1 MRTRIAA
8 IVAGLIAIASAFGL
22 LLTANPLTSGAA
34 DHLDAPTVKT
44 DSRIDITDIY
54 AFHGRNKQHSVLV
67 MDLNPLTTPADTA
80 SLRFSD
86 TALYQLRVDTNGD
99 AVEDF
104 AFQFRFGTPTAGGTQ
119 GMWLYRA
126 FGDQARAGHLG
137 HLLARG
143 RTSVDGTVRVT
154 QFAGG
159 GQLFAGPRD
168 DPFFFDL
175 AGFNNNFQFTGT
187 DTFAGTNI
195 SAIVLEV
202 PNGALGGKVGIWG
215 TVNTPVAGPGNR
227 TVQIE
232 RMGRPAIN
240 TVFNHT
246 QTDKENFNR
255 DIPSRDRRDWSKN
268 VIDTEVALGQ
278 STAYGRSIAKLLLPD
293 ILTYDTG
300 NLATFVPGLNG
311 RALADDVIDLELSV
325 VSNGAITT
333 DMVDANDRPFL
344 TSFPYLATPQ

>member
-8 IVAGLIAIASAFGL
+8 VVAALVAVASALGL
-22 LLTANPLTSGAA
+22 VLAANPLTSGAA

-44 DSRIDITDIY
+44 DARIDITDIY
-54 AFHGRNKQHSVLV
+54 AFHGRSTRHSVLV
-67 MDLNPLTTPADTA
+67 MDVNPLTTPADTP

-104 AFQFRFGTPTAGGTQ
+104 AYQFRFGPPDANGVQ
-119 GMWLYRA
+119 RVWLYRA
-126 FGDQARAGHLG
+126 SGDQARAGHLG
-137 HLLARG
+137 HLVTSG
-143 RTSVDGTVRVT
+143 RTSVDSNLRVN
-154 QFAGG
+154 QFGDGG
-159 GQLFAGPRD
+159 RLFAGPRD

-175 AGFNNNFQFTGT
+175 AGFKNNFHFTGT

-202 PNGALGGKVGIWG
+202 PNVALGGKVGIWG
-215 TVNTPVAGPGNR
+215 TVSTPVAGPGSR
-227 TVQIE
+227 MVQVE

-246 QTDKENFNR
+246 DVDKENFNR
-255 DIPSRDRRDWSKN
+255 DIPSRDRRDWSDN
-268 VIDTEVALGQ
+268 VVDTEVALGQ
-278 STAYGRSIAKLLLPD
+278 SAAYGKTIAKLLLPD
-293 ILTYDTG
+293 VLTYDTG
-300 NLATFVPGLNG
+300 DLGSFVPGLNG
-311 RALADDVIDLELSV
+311 RAPADDVIDLELSV

-333 DMVDANDRPFL
+333 DNVDANDRPFP
-344 TSFPYLATPQ
+344 TSFPYLAAPH